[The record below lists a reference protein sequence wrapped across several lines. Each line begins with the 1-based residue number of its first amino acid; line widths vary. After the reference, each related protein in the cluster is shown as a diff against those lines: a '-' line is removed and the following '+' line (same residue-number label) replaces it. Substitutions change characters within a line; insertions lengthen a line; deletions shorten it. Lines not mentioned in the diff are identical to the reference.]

1 MLTGTCIC
9 TCTCRSM
16 EVDLE
21 GVNGKNYSLVINN
34 LFGTIIPDQSSGKVG
49 WAQYMLFNYIA
60 EAILLG

>member
-1 MLTGTCIC
+1 
-9 TCTCRSM
+9 M

-34 LFGTIIPDQSSGKVG
+34 LFGTIIPDQSIAKVG
-49 WAQYMLFNYIA
+49 YAQYMLFNYIA